1 MSLEAE
7 SGGKPKRS
15 MMKAKYFFYLFFL
28 VAMHYE
34 VNRLIDSNRQRDV
47 DDSVYREKTIRLERQ
62 MQEFKTRLINQ
73 PETIKYEATAK
84 PVKRHL
90 HHTRYRQVALVR

>member
-7 SGGKPKRS
+7 SGRQPKRS
-15 MMKAKYFFYLFFL
+15 IMKAKYFFYLFFL

-34 VNRLIDSNRQRDV
+34 VNRLIDSNQQHDAE
-47 DDSVYREKTIRLERQ
+47 DSVYREKTIRLERQ
-62 MQEFKTRLINQ
+62 MQEFKARLINQ
-73 PETIKYEATAK
+73 PEIIEQDTGAK

-90 HHTRYRQVALVR
+90 HHARYKQVMVLK